1 MMLHGQQ
8 PGKEENGMKR
18 TMAWVTA
25 LMLALFTVGACAAE
39 EAPQGA
45 APEGTQDRGERMNRE
60 GIPMDGEKP
69 QGGRQGGAGGMAA
82 STQPDEALQAILD
95 EVQEKYQLLSYTDPD
110 SGITLQYQ
118 LFVPEGAEQGG
129 SYPLIMFIP
138 DSRAPGREASYVLN
152 IGWGGVVWATAE
164 EQAKHPCF
172 VMVPVFTETVVDDS
186 FNTLPQ
192 IDVAVKIIRHL
203 MDTQPIDPARIY
215 TTGQSMGGMT
225 SFHLNVAYPDLFAAS
240 LFVGSQWDNSLLSV
254 LEDDSFF
261 YIVSAGDDKAST
273 GQSGLMAVF
282 DRDGVGYS
290 HGEWSA
296 KDDAQTQAQAVQ
308 ALIDQGCSANF
319 VTFTAG
325 TTLPEGLSGS
335 EHLTSFDYAYRL
347 ETVRDWLFA
356 QSK

>member
-1 MMLHGQQ
+1 M
-8 PGKEENGMKR
+8 MKR
-18 TMAWVTA
+18 RMAWIMA
-25 LMLALFTVGACAAE
+25 LVMALFAVSACLAE
-39 EAPQGA
+39 EAPQGVG
-45 APEGTQDRGERMNRE
+45 PQETEERGDRMSRE
-60 GIPMDGEKP
+60 GAPMDGERP
-69 QGGRQGGAGGMAA
+69 EGGRMGDAGGMAA
-82 STQPDEALQAILD
+82 NTQPDEALQAILD
-95 EVQEKYQLLSYTDPD
+95 EVQEKYQLLSYTDAD

-118 LFVPEGAEQGG
+118 LFVPEGVEQSG

-138 DSRAPGREASYVLN
+138 DSRAPGRDASYVLT

-254 LEDDSFF
+254 LEDKRFF
-261 YIVSAGDDKAST
+261 YIVSAGDDKASM
-273 GQSGLMAVF
+273 GQAGLKAVF
-282 DRDGVGYS
+282 DADGAAYS
-290 HGEWSA
+290 SAEWSA
-296 KDDAQTQAQAVQ
+296 KDDADSQNEAVRGMI
-308 ALIDQGCSANF
+308 AEGCGANF
-319 VTFTAG
+319 ITFTKG
-325 TTLPEGLSGS
+325 TTLEEGAGGS

-347 ETVRDWLFA
+347 EAVRDWLFE
-356 QSK
+356 QSR